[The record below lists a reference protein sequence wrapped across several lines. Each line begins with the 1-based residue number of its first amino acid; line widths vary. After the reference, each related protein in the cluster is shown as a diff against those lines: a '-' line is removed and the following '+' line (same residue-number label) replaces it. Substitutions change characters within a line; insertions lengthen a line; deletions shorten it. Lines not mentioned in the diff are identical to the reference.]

1 MEASR
6 VHHLSVKAI
15 SPQLL
20 RKRLPATPPTSS
32 SLQPCAPHRS
42 AALIA
47 PQCRPPSKARSPHPD
62 CTQPTALG
70 RPLRCPSS
78 WGPCSAPPC
87 CPKTKTCPATRIL
100 PSCCSPG
107 WTWSPPAELESRSQR
122 LGQPPA
128 LQPVCVVPP
137 QDAQQGTHT
146 HPASHTPSVHL
157 QFGHHPELKLSHFQ
171 QQPQQQ
177 LPPPPLPPPLPRSS
191 HPLSCLHPSTWL
203 PVSRRALLGLP
214 VPRMWTLCRT
224 SLSWRRCRRTWSS
237 SFRLSSPACS

>member
-78 WGPCSAPPC
+78 WGPC
-87 CPKTKTCPATRIL
+87 PKTKTCPATRIL

-107 WTWSPPAELESRSQR
+107 WTWSPPAEPESRSQR

-137 QDAQQGTHT
+137 QDAQQGTHA

-214 VPRMWTLCRT
+214 VPRMWTLCTT
-224 SLSWRRCRRTWSS
+224 SLSCRRCRRTWSS